1 LSLAA
6 DHKRILFVSLKKE
19 AEPLLD
25 QLRSAGHQVSL
36 VDDLDDAA
44 ALLAAG
50 AFDQTIV
57 PGHTIQPL
65 LAQRSIWERSG
76 GDSWRLSTAAIAHD
90 LRNLLSALE
99 RCMRELHEEA
109 ALLGSHSDE
118 LSQLRRIISTLS
130 TFLLELTED
139 FGAEPRQN
147 LAPQVF
153 DLEDAVEL
161 AAISVYSSAAERRQR
176 LVIDIDERA
185 RYIRADASRIKRV
198 LSNLLLHASRQTPSL
213 GTVAVRARRDSGDC
227 VISVGYDAE
236 AVSIAGLKELLSSG
250 ESRAELP
257 GSGLY
262 GVQEIVQQHGGRL
275 WVESEKGSGTTIFVS
290 VPSTEILHSESSFS
304 VAPS

>member
-1 LSLAA
+1 MTSAE
-6 DHKRILFVSLKKE
+6 DRKRILIVSLKKE
-19 AEPLLD
+19 AEPLLG
-25 QLRSAGHQVSL
+25 QLRAAGHQVSL

-50 AFDQTIV
+50 AFDQTIF

-65 LAQRSIWERSG
+65 LAQRAIWERSG

-99 RCMRELHEEA
+99 RCVRELHEEA
-109 ALLGSHSDE
+109 GLLGSHADD
-118 LSQLRRIISTLS
+118 LAQLRRTISTLS

-139 FGAEPRQN
+139 FGAGPRQD

-185 RYIRADASRIKRV
+185 RYIRADASKIKRV

-213 GTVAVRARRDSGDC
+213 GTVTVRARRDSGDC
-227 VISVGYDAE
+227 VLSVRYDAE
-236 AVSIAGLKELLSSG
+236 AVSIAGLKGLLSPHEG
-250 ESRAELP
+250 RTDPNGGA
-257 GSGLY
+257 LY
-262 GVQEIVQQHGGRL
+262 GVQQIVQQHGGRL

-290 VPSTEILHSESSFS
+290 VPSAEILHSESSFS
-304 VAPS
+304 TAPS